1 MDALIEQIIQ
11 LTGSYVPRLVGALA
25 VLVLGWFIALAIT
38 AIVRSI
44 LNRTTLDNRIAGWIA
59 GEERAKTIKVEKGI
73 SKVVFY
79 LLMLFVL
86 VAFFETLGIT
96 LITEPLNNLLNRL
109 FQFVPQ
115 LLGAVVLILFA
126 WVVARIMKL
135 LVSRLLSATKLDE
148 QLFSSK
154 ADIEKEKLPLT
165 KTISDT
171 IYWLVLL
178 LFFPAILSTLGLV
191 WLLSPVQGMLD
202 KVLVFLPNFITATII

>member
-148 QLFSSK
+148 QLSSK